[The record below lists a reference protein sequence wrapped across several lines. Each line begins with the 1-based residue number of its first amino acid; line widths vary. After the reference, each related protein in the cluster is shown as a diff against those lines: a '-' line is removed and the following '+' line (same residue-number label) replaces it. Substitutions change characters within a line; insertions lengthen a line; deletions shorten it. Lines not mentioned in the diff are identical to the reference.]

1 MDWQQAKDHTIRYWT
16 ELRDSIDGKDNVEL
30 LRDINAVNK
39 LCDKA
44 KTEAHGDWGRCHFCI
59 AYDQFGGCTGVS
71 LKMSECVVDGDRE
84 TLKALVDGFI
94 ENLEALK
101 VPLEDSTH

>member
-1 MDWQQAKDHTIRYWT
+1 
-16 ELRDSIDGKDNVEL
+16 
-30 LRDINAVNK
+30 
-39 LCDKA
+39 
-44 KTEAHGDWGRCHFCI
+44 
-59 AYDQFGGCTGVS
+59 
-71 LKMSECVVDGDRE
+71 MSECVVDGDRD